1 MQMTSPLVLL
11 TSHLLDKLSL
21 LMSDRQQEMVT
32 SQATQGGGGGCKM
45 VSLAGDYSA
54 AERLSSLLS
63 STNVVTILVSLLH
76 AAFRKVHLLVCKV

>member
-1 MQMTSPLVLL
+1 MTSPLVLL

-21 LMSDRQQEMVT
+21 LMSDRQQEMLT
-32 SQATQGGGGGCKM
+32 SQATHDGGGGGCKM

-54 AERLSSLLS
+54 SERLSSLLS

-76 AAFRKVHLLVCKV
+76 AAFRKVHLLVRKV

>member
-21 LMSDRQQEMVT
+21 LMSDRQQEMLI
-32 SQATQGGGGGCKM
+32 SQATQKGGGGGCKM
-45 VSLAGDYSA
+45 VSLAGDYSTS
-54 AERLSSLLS
+54 ERLSSLLS

-76 AAFRKVHLLVCKV
+76 AAFRKVH